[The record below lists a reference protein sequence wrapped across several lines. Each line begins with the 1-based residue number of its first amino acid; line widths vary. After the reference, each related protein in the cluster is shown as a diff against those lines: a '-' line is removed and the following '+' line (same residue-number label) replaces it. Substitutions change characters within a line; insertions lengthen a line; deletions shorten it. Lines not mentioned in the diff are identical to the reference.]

1 MKKLRHREERGAMS
15 EVVENGGRDRTKVH
29 RPVFF
34 PPLNIAL
41 ALGEMV
47 SRAKWEGNWEP
58 APGG

>member
-1 MKKLRHREERGAMS
+1 MS

-29 RPVFF
+29 HPVFF

-47 SRAKWEGNWEP
+47 SRAKWESNWELG
-58 APGG
+58 PGG